1 MVSAE
6 VLAGHVD
13 RLRESFW
20 PDDAWAVVPP
30 RSAKEMEET
39 RLQAQ
44 VWPLP
49 GEIRLAALPHF
60 MILFQPQACITSTI
74 STSWSIHPYM
84 PYTQEREWIL
94 FGV

>member
-44 VWPLP
+44 VWPSP
-49 GEIRLAALPHF
+49 GDEIPHF
-60 MILFQPQACITSTI
+60 MDYSFPAASLHNEHNQHLLVCSSKHSPHT
-74 STSWSIHPYM
+74 
-84 PYTQEREWIL
+84 
-94 FGV
+94 